1 MFIFLD
7 NSSNWTISKVALV
20 SEELDALPWKLFIVD
35 SSSFECEVFLLATS
49 NCYMRVSI
57 IIWPDA
63 PLTQKAQALGNFANL
78 DTDVKL
84 EWW

>member
-1 MFIFLD
+1 
-7 NSSNWTISKVALV
+7 
-20 SEELDALPWKLFIVD
+20 
-35 SSSFECEVFLLATS
+35 
-49 NCYMRVSI
+49 MRVSI